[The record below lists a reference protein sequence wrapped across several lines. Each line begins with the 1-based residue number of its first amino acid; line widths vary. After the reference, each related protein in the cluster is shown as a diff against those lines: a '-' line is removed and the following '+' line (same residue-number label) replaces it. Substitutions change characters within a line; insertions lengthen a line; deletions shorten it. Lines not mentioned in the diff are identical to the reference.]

1 MFEQSVSA
9 CKPFSVWRIQCQS
22 VCPSWTMCF
31 LFLLG
36 FFFFFNLAR
45 IHRSNCRKSL
55 RGRIHCINLV
65 YLESK
70 RIFIEI
76 KLYCRQRVLLPDMRL
91 MCNLVYINVFQYLK
105 KKKCSHAGQAW
116 EMKCTCCMHEFTRR
130 FLTLVFH
137 LADTR

>member
-1 MFEQSVSA
+1 MTHSMPKCVSELND
-9 CKPFSVWRIQCQS
+9 V
-22 VCPSWTMCF
+22 
-31 LFLLG
+31 LG
-36 FFFFFNLAR
+36 FFGFFFCCFLGGGWFFLNLAR

-76 KLYCRQRVLLPDMRL
+76 KKLYCRQRVLLPDMRL

-105 KKKCSHAGQAW
+105 KKKCLHAGQAW